1 MLELFQGGLVDHNKH
16 SNVVMTSFNKN
27 LVNCVKY
34 IYLMHFNKLVAES
47 YMTRNCHVWFKG
59 QRNQLSTPTF
69 DYGMVLLDLNVNI
82 LYLFVISSLS
92 VYGIIAMG
100 WSSNSKYVFLRAL
113 RYAVQMVSYEVSIS
127 LIIITILIC
136 VGFCN
141 FSEIVITQK

>member
-1 MLELFQGGLVDHNKH
+1 
-16 SNVVMTSFNKN
+16 
-27 LVNCVKY
+27 
-34 IYLMHFNKLVAES
+34 
-47 YMTRNCHVWFKG
+47 MTRNCHVWFKG

-82 LYLFVISSLS
+82 LYLFVISSLG